1 MGFYSIL
8 FPGMDESREREL
20 REEPESFRDLNLD
33 QVVEA
38 ITANWA
44 EYDLVPFYHVG
55 LRSLDEI
62 AYRQEIVQDLESPAL
77 MQVIKSFSEQMR
89 SMRSHLNQAKRLYYD
104 RAIQRWFL
112 GATKIYSD
120 AVEQLTAGLDTIN
133 LVSRGMEKFREYLKE
148 YRDSTEFRALA
159 DDISKLLTSL
169 SGIRYSLHIHDR
181 AVTVRHCESETD
193 YSEVVEDIFEKFRRD
208 ANKKYRVKVPTW
220 TGMNH
225 IEAQILDG
233 VALLFPNEFRAL
245 AEFNATH
252 AGFQDRTI
260 LRFDRE
266 IQFYVAYLAHIEK
279 FRRAGLSFCQPQLSS
294 RSKELYV
301 REAFDIALA
310 GKLTNEKAITV
321 PNDLFLQEPERIF
334 VVSGPN
340 QGGKTT
346 FARMFGQL
354 HFLASLGLTV
364 PGKEAHLFL
373 FDKLFTHFEREED
386 ITNMRG
392 KLQDE
397 LVRIHKILDEA
408 TPASIIVMN
417 ESFSSTTLQD
427 AIFLSRKV
435 LERISELDLVAVCV
449 TFLDELATFNK
460 KTVSIV
466 SVVNPINP
474 TARTYKL
481 ERRPADGLAYALAI
495 AEKYRVTYD
504 LLKQRMTP

>member
-1 MGFYSIL
+1 
-8 FPGMDESREREL
+8 
-20 REEPESFRDLNLD
+20 
-33 QVVEA
+33 
-38 ITANWA
+38 
-44 EYDLVPFYHVG
+44 
-55 LRSLDEI
+55 
-62 AYRQEIVQDLESPAL
+62 
-77 MQVIKSFSEQMR
+77 
-89 SMRSHLNQAKRLYYD
+89 
-104 RAIQRWFL
+104 
-112 GATKIYSD
+112 
-120 AVEQLTAGLDTIN
+120 
-133 LVSRGMEKFREYLKE
+133 
-148 YRDSTEFRALA
+148 
-159 DDISKLLTSL
+159 
-169 SGIRYSLHIHDR
+169 
-181 AVTVRHCESETD
+181 
-193 YSEVVEDIFEKFRRD
+193 
-208 ANKKYRVKVPTW
+208 
-220 TGMNH
+220 
-225 IEAQILDG
+225 
-233 VALLFPNEFRAL
+233 
-245 AEFNATH
+245 
-252 AGFQDRTI
+252 